1 MILGFGR
8 VHTTIRLTVVTVF
21 ILATALTAAVAIG
34 LQYYFGQ
41 VMAKD
46 AAANLYT
53 NASDSVTAE
62 LRNIAAINA
71 NVIELLADNPSLSN
85 SDAEAVHLET
95 FIRVLEKNPIY
106 YGVYLG
112 YDTGR
117 FFEVVNL
124 NASKQARINLRA
136 LPTDRWLVMTVIPGS
151 GGATRHFNYL
161 DSELKSRLQ
170 RTETTD
176 YDPRNRDWYRNA
188 IAVDQTI
195 SSPPY
200 LFAQLNVPGRTLSR
214 RVNDSGTVVAF
225 DMTLSSISNFLR
237 SHAISKHGDVYLYN
251 RNGVVMASSLEE
263 PGDSSALPVPS
274 LTLSSSERA
283 FVDSLPELRV
293 SNETD
298 WPPIDFTQSGKPRGY
313 SVDVV
318 RMVSQMTGLRT
329 RFINGPG
336 WKELVNN
343 FQNGELDLLQ
353 PVILTG
359 TNADLGLFGE
369 PFMRLPFA
377 LATPAD
383 QPPLQGLSELNG
395 QSLAIPSGWSILPV
409 VRSRFPDIN
418 IVEVE
423 NSLQGIRKVLAR
435 EVAATL
441 DNEAIIRYVA
451 RHYFLAGLQVHPG
464 IDMGEGPVPDQLH
477 IVVPSDSLQLRA
489 IIDKAINAI
498 DQAHRNYL
506 EKKWLVFED
515 NQVETS
521 SNTVPSGVFLDIAG
535 DSAQHGQL
543 TTAEI
548 NGESHLVYGAPATTA
563 GNDSLFLGISTPT
576 KEVMA
581 PFTDQIRLSIL
592 ITAAFMLLLLPLAWF
607 FATPIV
613 NPVRQ
618 LAAEN
623 DKVRRRE
630 YDEVI
635 EVKSYVRELD
645 ELSESMVS
653 MVRSIQAHEL
663 AQRELMDS
671 IIRLIAQAI
680 DDKSAYT
687 GGHCERVPE
696 LALML
701 AEHASKSDLPAF
713 RNFTLEDED
722 QWREYRIAA
731 WLHDCGK
738 ITTPEHIVDKGSK
751 LETIYN
757 RIHEVRMRF
766 EVLWRDAELD
776 YLNSI
781 AGSPERQED
790 LKRRLDETRKQ
801 LQDDFSFVAECNVGG
816 EYLDDEKLQRLQR
829 IAETTWQR
837 HFDNRV
843 GLSPVEELNIP
854 PEPAGLPATE
864 KLLADK
870 PEHIIERTGSTD
882 YAPELGINMDIPE
895 HLYNLGEVYNLSIS
909 RGTLTDEDRFKI
921 NEHMISTIK
930 MLESLPFP
938 PELKNVPRYAS
949 THHETMK
956 GSGYPRR
963 LPGSELSVPER
974 LLAVADVFEALTASD
989 RPYKKAKP
997 VSVAI
1002 DILHKMVLDNH
1013 IDRDCFELFIK
1024 DKVYEEYALRYLPPE
1039 QLDEVDVGLYL

>member
-451 RHYFLAGLQVHPG
+451 RHYFLAGLQVHAG

-477 IVVPSDSLQLRA
+477 IVVPVSYT
-489 IIDKAINAI
+489 
-498 DQAHRNYL
+498 H
-506 EKKWLVFED
+506 
-515 NQVETS
+515 
-521 SNTVPSGVFLDIAG
+521 
-535 DSAQHGQL
+535 L
-543 TTAEI
+543 T
-548 NGESHLVYGAPATTA
+548 
-563 GNDSLFLGISTPT
+563 
-576 KEVMA
+576 
-581 PFTDQIRLSIL
+581 
-592 ITAAFMLLLLPLAWF
+592 LP
-607 FATPIV
+607 
-613 NPVRQ
+613 
-618 LAAEN
+618 
-623 DKVRRRE
+623 
-630 YDEVI
+630 
-635 EVKSYVRELD
+635 
-645 ELSESMVS
+645 
-653 MVRSIQAHEL
+653 
-663 AQRELMDS
+663 
-671 IIRLIAQAI
+671 
-680 DDKSAYT
+680 
-687 GGHCERVPE
+687 
-696 LALML
+696 
-701 AEHASKSDLPAF
+701 
-713 RNFTLEDED
+713 
-722 QWREYRIAA
+722 
-731 WLHDCGK
+731 
-738 ITTPEHIVDKGSK
+738 TTP
-751 LETIYN
+751 Y
-757 RIHEVRMRF
+757 
-766 EVLWRDAELD
+766 
-776 YLNSI
+776 
-781 AGSPERQED
+781 
-790 LKRRLDETRKQ
+790 
-801 LQDDFSFVAECNVGG
+801 
-816 EYLDDEKLQRLQR
+816 
-829 IAETTWQR
+829 
-837 HFDNRV
+837 
-843 GLSPVEELNIP
+843 
-854 PEPAGLPATE
+854 
-864 KLLADK
+864 
-870 PEHIIERTGSTD
+870 
-882 YAPELGINMDIPE
+882 
-895 HLYNLGEVYNLSIS
+895 
-909 RGTLTDEDRFKI
+909 
-921 NEHMISTIK
+921 
-930 MLESLPFP
+930 
-938 PELKNVPRYAS
+938 
-949 THHETMK
+949 
-956 GSGYPRR
+956 
-963 LPGSELSVPER
+963 
-974 LLAVADVFEALTASD
+974 
-989 RPYKKAKP
+989 
-997 VSVAI
+997 
-1002 DILHKMVLDNH
+1002 
-1013 IDRDCFELFIK
+1013 
-1024 DKVYEEYALRYLPPE
+1024 
-1039 QLDEVDVGLYL
+1039 